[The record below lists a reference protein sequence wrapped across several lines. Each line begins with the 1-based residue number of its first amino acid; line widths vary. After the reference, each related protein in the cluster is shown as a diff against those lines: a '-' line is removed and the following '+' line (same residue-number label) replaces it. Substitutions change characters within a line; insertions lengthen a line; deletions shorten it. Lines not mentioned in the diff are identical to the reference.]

1 MAKEYPNSP
10 RPTEDSPNPSEQKLS
25 ATSLFGTISDDLA
38 LSEELESAKRE
49 HKALL
54 EKQASPKKES
64 FLKETIPETSL
75 RKQDPQELK
84 KTIVNP
90 DLKKT
95 SVDPDLKKTSV
106 NPDFKKT
113 YSDVD
118 LEQTRRRVPPP
129 AQASTDFAKT
139 MASPD
144 FSATQVNA
152 DFSAT
157 QVSAD
162 FSQTVA
168 SPTVTLFE
176 EEPGFSDFSPPQA
189 QPSPLA
195 TGEPPP
201 VWEEP
206 QRPPSSGIHSLGVHS
221 SGGNLDQIH
230 KQALRT
236 TILPRL
242 QKIPDGEAPQ
252 LVIENQLRYEKKKEL
267 GTGAMGEVTL
277 AFDQDIQRMVAIKHL
292 KPDLHTAS
300 PVIRFAEEIRIVG
313 QLEHPNIVPIH
324 DVGLDPAGHYYF
336 VMKYVQGE
344 TLEDVIEKLAA
355 GDPQYHKRFPLSM
368 RIQIFLD
375 ILKAVDFAHSEG
387 IIHRDLKPANIM
399 IGPHNEV
406 LVMDWGIAKRLSK
419 EEIAEAETLEKEDL
433 VRKPLRTKGNDFLQE
448 LMKDLQ
454 KDREQL
460 SQQIE
465 ANTQNNRL
473 IGTPMYMSPEQAMGF
488 NDRIDERSDLFS
500 LSVILYELLGLRHYL
515 SSKENLFELLF
526 SITKEEP
533 QSIFTIRHASQPNI
547 PIEISHF
554 VSKGMRKEPSERYQS
569 ASEMHQALTKLQAG
583 YFKVECPTTLMKRSV
598 FSILHF
604 IDKFPQLAYW
614 IFVGG
619 SGLLL
624 LAVVFKLL
632 DIFLPT

>member
-1 MAKEYPNSP
+1 MTKP
-10 RPTEDSPNPSEQKLS
+10 R
-25 ATSLFGTISDDLA
+25 I
-38 LSEELESAKRE
+38 
-49 HKALL
+49 
-54 EKQASPKKES
+54 
-64 FLKETIPETSL
+64 
-75 RKQDPQELK
+75 
-84 KTIVNP
+84 
-90 DLKKT
+90 
-95 SVDPDLKKTSV
+95 
-106 NPDFKKT
+106 NPDFTKT
-113 YSDVD
+113 YADPSFSATQV
-118 LEQTRRRVPPP
+118 
-129 AQASTDFAKT
+129 SSDFAQT

-144 FSATQVNA
+144 FSATQISP
-152 DFSAT
+152 DFA
-157 QVSAD
+157 
-162 FSQTVA
+162 QTVA
-168 SPTVTLFE
+168 RPSTALFAE
-176 EEPGFSDFSPPQA
+176 EVEEPNFEATQA
-189 QPSPLA
+189 QPLPLA
-195 TGEPPP
+195 TGSPDPLLEDP
-201 VWEEP
+201 
-206 QRPPSSGIHSLGVHS
+206 RKAPSSGIHSLRVHS
-221 SGGNLDQIH
+221 SAGNLDQLH

-242 QKIPDGEAPQ
+242 QKAPGEELPQ
-252 LVIENQLRYEKKKEL
+252 LVIENQLRYERKKEL
-267 GTGAMGEVTL
+267 GKGAMGEVTL
-277 AFDQDIQRMVAIKHL
+277 AFDRDIQRMVAVKHL

-344 TLEDVIEKLAA
+344 TMEEIIEKLAA
-355 GDPQYHKRFPLSM
+355 GDAQYHERFPLGV

-375 ILKAVDFAHSEG
+375 ILKAIDFAHSEG

-419 EEIAEAETLEKEDL
+419 EEAEEVEKAEAP
-433 VRKPLRTKGNDFLQE
+433 RSPRRTKGNDFLQE

-460 SQQIE
+460 SEQIQ
-465 ANTQNNRL
+465 AHTQNNRL

-500 LSVILYELLGLRHYL
+500 LSVILYEFLGLRHYL

-526 SITKEEP
+526 SIAKEEP
-533 QSIFTIRHASQPNI
+533 QTIFTFRHASQPNI

-554 VSKGMRKEPSERYQS
+554 VSKGMRKDPQDRFQS

-583 YFKVECPTTLMKRSV
+583 YFQIECPTTLMKRSI
-598 FSILHF
+598 FSVLHF

-614 IFVGG
+614 MFVGG

-632 DIFLPT
+632 DFFLPT